1 MSGFDKHKVQA
12 LFFIFSFLNWTWV
25 IGGSQQTCPCLSVLL
40 PNVPLSLWLWF
51 VMRCHHPSD
60 RTTCDSNR
68 DGMTAGCW
76 LDWCACFSSGF
87 TDLDKQ
93 KPGLPP
99 DSPTG
104 CWSSTAVW
112 SVWVETSC
120 SLLFSFRFRTW
131 GVFAECYSL
140 SVKCRFASL
149 DFGCPAGQTDWLKTH
164 WRIWEKKPSISSVSY
179 FCDVS
184 NCNFHFVERNLI
196 SFFFFFL
203 PTICSILSMSL
214 LLHLSSFPIP
224 HGMWL
229 TAAEVDLLLK
239 ILSGCQTNGSWFQAV
254 EDKISLIVSSLQRL
268 ILLAA
273 DHCKAL
279 SC

>member
-1 MSGFDKHKVQA
+1 
-12 LFFIFSFLNWTWV
+12 
-25 IGGSQQTCPCLSVLL
+25 
-40 PNVPLSLWLWF
+40 
-51 VMRCHHPSD
+51 MRCHHPSD

-120 SLLFSFRFRTW
+120 SLLYSFRFRTW
-131 GVFAECYSL
+131 GVYAGCCSL
-140 SVKCRFASL
+140 SVKCQFAFL

-164 WRIWEKKPSISSVSY
+164 WRIWEKKPSVSSVSY
-179 FCDVS
+179 FCYVS
-184 NCNFHFVERNLI
+184 NCNFHVVERNLI
-196 SFFFFFL
+196 CFFFFFFNWPFASSYL
-203 PTICSILSMSL
+203 CHFCYTCQAFQFHTVCGWQQQRWIYCSKSSVAVKQMVLDFKQWKIKSV
-214 LLHLSSFPIP
+214 SSFPAYSYWFC
-224 HGMWL
+224 WL
-229 TAAEVDLLLK
+229 Q
-239 ILSGCQTNGSWFQAV
+239 I
-254 EDKISLIVSSLQRL
+254 IVK
-268 ILLAA
+268 
-273 DHCKAL
+273 HFG
-279 SC
+279 